1 MSSEPPVDRR
11 AELGNRVNAKTQDSE
26 VQDSEVQDSEVPHSE
41 VPHSEVPHSEVPH
54 SEVPH
59 VKVWDAAQI
68 LSGSR
73 EAIILHGDQ
82 AYRLLCTRNGKLI
95 LQK

>member
-1 MSSEPPVDRR
+1 MDEPRNEAARSDDQRVSDDSAKTSGRTD
-11 AELGNRVNAKTQDSE
+11 EVKIWNSQQILGN
-26 VQDSEVQDSEVPHSE
+26 
-41 VPHSEVPHSEVPH
+41 
-54 SEVPH
+54 
-59 VKVWDAAQI
+59 
-68 LSGSR
+68 GR

>member
-26 VQDSEVQDSEVPHSE
+26 V
-41 VPHSEVPHSEVPH
+41 PH

-68 LSGSR
+68 LGGSR

>member
-1 MSSEPPVDRR
+1 VSSEPPVDRR
-11 AELGNRVNAKTQDSE
+11 AELGNRVNAKT
-26 VQDSEVQDSEVPHSE
+26 QDSEVPHSE